1 MFSNIPKIIFIVP
14 YRNRVNDL
22 THFRVYMK
30 YILEDILTTDYE
42 IYFSYQNDERAFNRG
57 ATKNIGFLAMRE
69 KYPDHYRDITFVF
82 NDIDILPCKK
92 NMLNYTTEIGIVKHF
107 YGFNFALGGIFSIIG
122 SDFERIKGFPNFWGW
137 GWEDNVINN
146 RCLENDI
153 KIDRTCFYPIS
164 HPDFIQTSMQRNKLL
179 SEQRPDIND
188 CADDNIDTLKNVKY
202 SIVPLNLYDNE
213 NDNENDNEKYLN
225 NQLSDCWCHNSAI
238 IKIDN
243 FNTIRQYTPNRFY
256 IQDLVKHR
264 KIVND
269 RSKIVAHKLR
279 WSLSR

>member
-1 MFSNIPKIIFIVP
+1 MVSNIPKIIFIVP
-14 YRNRVNDL
+14 YRNRENDL

-30 YILEDILTTDYE
+30 YILEDILITDYE

-82 NDIDILPCKK
+82 NDIDILPYKK

-107 YGFNFALGGIFSIIG
+107 YGFNFALGGIFSITG
-122 SDFERIKGFPNFWGW
+122 ADFETVKGFPNFWGW
-137 GWEDNVINN
+137 GWEDDVINN
-146 RCLENDI
+146 RCIENDI
-153 KIDRTCFYPIS
+153 KIDRTSFYPIA

-179 SEQRPDIND
+179 SDQRPDVNR
-188 CADDNIDTLKNVKY
+188 CRDDNIDTLKNVKY
-202 SIVPLNLYDNE
+202 SMVTY
-213 NDNENDNEKYLN
+213 NDNDNILN

-256 IQDLVKHR
+256 IQDLVKNR
-264 KIVND
+264 VIVND
-269 RSKIVAHKLR
+269 RSKISAHKLR